1 MKLQHT
7 FQDSVPQSPP
17 SETYMVGIKGRGQGS
32 FITLSSGQ
40 MLMVRWEKYL
50 STIVPPSSLLPLQ
63 PRGLGLCASE
73 GSSVSLASASAL
85 ELELLVELLGVG
97 LVMSIHESTL
107 SSGLDRGLGVGS

>member
-1 MKLQHT
+1 
-7 FQDSVPQSPP
+7 
-17 SETYMVGIKGRGQGS
+17 
-32 FITLSSGQ
+32 

-50 STIVPPSSLLPLQ
+50 STTTTTTPPSSLLPLQ

-107 SSGLDRGLGVGS
+107 SSGLDPGLRVGS

>member
-1 MKLQHT
+1 
-7 FQDSVPQSPP
+7 
-17 SETYMVGIKGRGQGS
+17 MVGIKGRGQGS

-50 STIVPPSSLLPLQ
+50 STTATTTPPSSLLPLQ
-63 PRGLGLCASE
+63 PRGLGLCTSE

-107 SSGLDRGLGVGS
+107 SSGLDRGLRVGT

>member
-1 MKLQHT
+1 
-7 FQDSVPQSPP
+7 
-17 SETYMVGIKGRGQGS
+17 MVGIKGRGQGS

-50 STIVPPSSLLPLQ
+50 STTTTTPPSSLLPLQ

-73 GSSVSLASASAL
+73 GSSVSLASASAV

-107 SSGLDRGLGVGS
+107 SSGLDRGLRVGVDNARQYKALYFQFVMPKL